1 MESRTARN
9 NLYPLSPMTSGGGTR
24 GSDLRAQRKKSTYS
38 IALVSQG
45 IARTQNFKARKP
57 SSIEVLM
64 LTLYLFLAFVSPSF
78 YGLRLKALLKDS
90 SYGQA
95 VVQLG

>member
-1 MESRTARN
+1 
-9 NLYPLSPMTSGGGTR
+9 
-24 GSDLRAQRKKSTYS
+24 
-38 IALVSQG
+38 
-45 IARTQNFKARKP
+45 
-57 SSIEVLM
+57 M